1 MKKTLKHRIGL
12 FLLSIS
18 FIFASYVSVGD
29 FYRWIEILAFTFIP
43 FKELSLIELL
53 KGVIFYVGVMFFLEL
68 VDIDIIPKKIFAKGK
83 HNDNDE

>member
-1 MKKTLKHRIGL
+1 MKKTLKHKIGL

-43 FKELSLIELL
+43 FNELSLIEFF
-53 KGVIFYVGVMFFLEL
+53 KGIIFYVGVIFFPAL
-68 VDIDIIPKKIFAKGK
+68 VDIDIIPKKILAKGK